1 MAKKD
6 DKKETMVAEIEIT
19 SALGTERIR
28 SFDAAWTRMGEIGY
42 ETLPVRCKLVGFVRK
57 DS

>member
-1 MAKKD
+1 
-6 DKKETMVAEIEIT
+6 MVAEIEIT